1 MTETH
6 DHSSLPSTILNFLSR
21 LREEPERDD
30 GQSLASPGS
39 WPPALTRCP
48 SSPSWLSAGKQ
59 FRVYTKNCRSPRH
72 LTSLAL
78 GQVAKCPFTATSITK
93 LNSSVSALDVEGWK
107 LGRRARDR
115 EDVPI
120 DFRYLDPLLRVAG
133 DPEVGL
139 GEFLTPKTGQ
149 TGQKF
154 FWNSL
159 TGQTQTQRPSG
170 N

>member
-1 MTETH
+1 MPVYCDEH
-6 DHSSLPSTILNFLSR
+6 HEAEL
-21 LREEPERDD
+21 ER
-30 GQSLASPGS
+30 
-39 WPPALTRCP
+39 
-48 SSPSWLSAGKQ
+48 LSARRG
-59 FRVYTKNCRSPRH
+59 RM
-72 LTSLAL
+72 
-78 GQVAKCPFTATSITK
+78 
-93 LNSSVSALDVEGWK
+93 K

-120 DFRYLDPLLRVAG
+120 DFRYLDPLLRFAG
-133 DPEVGL
+133 DPEFGL

-159 TGQTQTQRPSG
+159 TGQSQTQRPSG